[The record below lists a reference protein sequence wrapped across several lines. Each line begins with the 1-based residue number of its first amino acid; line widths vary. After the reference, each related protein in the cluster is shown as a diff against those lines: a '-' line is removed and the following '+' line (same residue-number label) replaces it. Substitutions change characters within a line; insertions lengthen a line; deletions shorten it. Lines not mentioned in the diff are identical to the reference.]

1 MTTICV
7 KEYADIIGKSDKTV
21 YKMVKNGHLQSVKR
35 DKVLHVVVDQHMLEA
50 YQSICKKYDTLDDKV
65 EKIIERLDAIAQ
77 REKPAK
83 SVKKSN
89 TKQPAKKTLSKKKL
103 PKNSSSPKK
112 RKPLK
117 KVATKR
123 LVKAKK

>member
-50 YQSICKKYDTLDDKV
+50 YQSICKKYDTLDEKV
-65 EKIIERLDAIAQ
+65 EKIIERLDAMAQ
-77 REKPAK
+77 REKSTK

-89 TKQPAKKTLSKKKL
+89 TKQPAKKTLSKKKR